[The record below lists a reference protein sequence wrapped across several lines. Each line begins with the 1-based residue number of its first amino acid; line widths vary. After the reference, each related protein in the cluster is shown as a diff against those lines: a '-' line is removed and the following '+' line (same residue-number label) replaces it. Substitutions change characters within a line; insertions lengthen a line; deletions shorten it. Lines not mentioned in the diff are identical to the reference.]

1 MGKPDLFSADCSRC
15 AALCCMALAFDRGD
29 HFDHDKA
36 AGVGCHNL
44 AGFTCGIHGDLA
56 ERGYSGCIAFDC
68 LGAGQRVTEL
78 FERDW
83 RSDPSLTGPMIE
95 AFRMM
100 REVQELRQLLVAAA
114 TLPLSD
120 AVDDA
125 RLDLLDLLANAAG
138 DLTRL
143 KEVDPRA
150 IRGWL
155 RGLAEVITPVAEA

>member
-1 MGKPDLFSADCSRC
+1 
-15 AALCCMALAFDRGD
+15 MALAFDRGD

-83 RSDPSLTGPMIE
+83 RSDPTQTGPIIE

-155 RGLAEVITPVAEA
+155 RGLAEVITPVAEV

>member
-1 MGKPDLFSADCSRC
+1 
-15 AALCCMALAFDRGD
+15 MALAFDRGD

-125 RLDLLDLLANAAG
+125 RLDLLDQLANAAG